1 MYMLLGA
8 ALYYLPDLGIRGVR
22 IDLIAELG
30 RLVFVAA
37 IPTLLMA
44 RVEGRPFGS
53 YGLPRQGGFGKLFW
67 GGAVW
72 GIGALTVLML
82 CMHWAGVFDFG
93 SVVLHGGRL
102 VKFAA
107 FWGFVFLLVGLQE
120 ELLFR
125 GYPQS
130 VLTEGVGFWPAA
142 VLGSMAFGGIHFWNP
157 GENWIGLSGA
167 ALIGLFFCLTLR
179 RTGNL
184 WFAVGFHAAWDYGE
198 SFIYS
203 VPDSGSMVP
212 GHLMESSFR
221 GPAWLTGGSI
231 GPEGSVFVFV
241 LIGLLCLAFDRLNPE
256 VRFPAV
262 TAPASTVP
270 APSHLRPPSA
280 WHGDTRADGRSPCPA
295 VRPEARRRPGRA
307 AGADRPG

>member
-72 GIGALTVLML
+72 GIGALTILML

-107 FWGFVFLLVGLQE
+107 FWGCVFLLVGLQE
-120 ELLFR
+120 ELLSADIR
-125 GYPQS
+125 HPWLPRVS
-130 VLTEGVGFWPAA
+130 A
-142 VLGSMAFGGIHFWNP
+142 S
-157 GENWIGLSGA
+157 
-167 ALIGLFFCLTLR
+167 
-179 RTGNL
+179 
-184 WFAVGFHAAWDYGE
+184 
-198 SFIYS
+198 
-203 VPDSGSMVP
+203 
-212 GHLMESSFR
+212 
-221 GPAWLTGGSI
+221 GPALVPVPWL
-231 GPEGSVFVFV
+231 
-241 LIGLLCLAFDRLNPE
+241 
-256 VRFPAV
+256 
-262 TAPASTVP
+262 
-270 APSHLRPPSA
+270 SA
-280 WHGDTRADGRSPCPA
+280 EFIS
-295 VRPEARRRPGRA
+295 
-307 AGADRPG
+307 